1 MSEPYDGWDEF
12 TISAFKDDMESM
24 GIYVDKVLY
33 TGFCSQGD
41 GACFNGLVMDW
52 EKFIPSV
59 LGENKSDPGLTQL
72 VAAARD
78 DGWAFSVSHKGHY
91 YHEYCTDFEVDLS
104 SFGGWASSSASDYV
118 LHNYLE
124 EKFTEFFRE
133 QMRKVYRQLEADYW
147 AIVLEADLIELTQ
160 LGETK

>member
-1 MSEPYDGWDEF
+1 MSEPYDGWDES

-41 GACFNGLVMDW
+41 GACFNGEVMDW
-52 EKFIPSV
+52 GKFIPSV
-59 LGENKSDPGLTQL
+59 LGEHKHETAGLTQL

-78 DGWAFSVSHKGHY
+78 DGWAFSVSQNGHY
-91 YHEYCTDFEVDLS
+91 YHEYCTHFEVDLC
-104 SFGGWASSSASDYV
+104 SFGVADPDGYV

-124 EKFTEFFRE
+124 EKFTEFFRD

-147 AIVLEADLIELTQ
+147 AIAEEADGEADEE
-160 LGETK
+160 LGETV

>member
-12 TISAFKDDMESM
+12 TISAFKDDMKSM

-41 GACFNGLVMDW
+41 GACFNGEVMDW
-52 EKFIPSV
+52 EKFIPSA
-59 LGENKSDPGLTQL
+59 LAENKSDPGLTQL

-78 DGWAFSVSHKGHY
+78 DGWAFSVSQKGYY
-91 YHEYCTDFEVDLS
+91 YHEYCTHFEVDLC
-104 SFGGWASSSASDYV
+104 SFGVADPDGRVYV

-124 EKFTEFFRE
+124 EKFTEFFRD

-147 AIVLEADLIELTQ
+147 AIVKEADEEE
-160 LGETK
+160 GETV